1 MRPEKSSAFGR
12 LAAHV
17 NFKEW
22 ICHVKPR
29 VPHRPVRRRPA
40 SGALPARLRGPGGD
54 FSVLVNGEAV
64 TFTDAAPL
72 LKDGRSFLPMVETF
86 DALGFAQGDITW
98 DAATRSVTA
107 AKDGTSITL
116 TIDQKE
122 LTVTRG
128 QEDAA
133 ETDTITTDA
142 APFIDAAS
150 SRTYVPVGLVAG
162 ALGYNVGWDAQTS
175 TVIIDDVDAIL
186 AANSETY
193 AMMERYLEYTQDL
206 TGGTCKVEGSLA
218 VEMEL
223 SSLMTGGIQGD
234 YSMLQSDSSA
244 FQFSTE
250 LDMELSAPDAEV
262 SAQIDP
268 IDLELRG
275 DLEEGLFYFSS
286 DALTQMSDPS
296 VTGLW
301 FKMDLKSMMDQLSL
315 QTGLDYTDLLLMAR
329 AAQDMSFAD
338 SLALILREVPL
349 TSASMTTRDLL
360 ALYNSMFSDS
370 ALEQKGTTYIST
382 TQAEDM
388 DITFTLFTSD
398 SKVTGYSMTMKADQ
412 EGAIVSV
419 DASMK
424 GKRAGY
430 DHGDEHARRH
440 RRASGVSI
448 PGFTYTVTMDGT
460 YSASSTQPQTQPPP
474 APTWWT

>member
-1 MRPEKSSAFGR
+1 
-12 LAAHV
+12 
-17 NFKEW
+17 
-22 ICHVKPR
+22 
-29 VPHRPVRRRPA
+29 
-40 SGALPARLRGPGGD
+40 
-54 FSVLVNGEAV
+54 
-64 TFTDAAPL
+64 
-72 LKDGRSFLPMVETF
+72 
-86 DALGFAQGDITW
+86 
-98 DAATRSVTA
+98 
-107 AKDGTSITL
+107 
-116 TIDQKE
+116 
-122 LTVTRG
+122 
-128 QEDAA
+128 
-133 ETDTITTDA
+133 
-142 APFIDAAS
+142 
-150 SRTYVPVGLVAG
+150 
-162 ALGYNVGWDAQTS
+162 
-175 TVIIDDVDAIL
+175 
-186 AANSETY
+186 
-193 AMMERYLEYTQDL
+193 
-206 TGGTCKVEGSLA
+206 
-218 VEMEL
+218 
-223 SSLMTGGIQGD
+223 
-234 YSMLQSDSSA
+234 MLQSDSSA

-250 LDMELSAPDAEV
+250 LDVELSAPDAEV

-424 GKRAGY
+424 GKELAMTMEMSTPAVI
-430 DHGDEHARRH
+430 DE
-440 RRASGVSI
+440 ASGVSI

-460 YSASSTQPQTQPPP
+460 YSASSTQPQTQPPAGADVVDLMEQLTVEMDP
-474 APTWWT
+474 VSV

>member
-1 MRPEKSSAFGR
+1 MPLPSST
-12 LAAHV
+12 
-17 NFKEW
+17 
-22 ICHVKPR
+22 P
-29 VPHRPVRRRPA
+29 PPP
-40 SGALPARLRGPGGD
+40 
-54 FSVLVNGEAV
+54 
-64 TFTDAAPL
+64 
-72 LKDGRSFLPMVETF
+72 
-86 DALGFAQGDITW
+86 
-98 DAATRSVTA
+98 
-107 AKDGTSITL
+107 
-116 TIDQKE
+116 
-122 LTVTRG
+122 
-128 QEDAA
+128 
-133 ETDTITTDA
+133 
-142 APFIDAAS
+142 
-150 SRTYVPVGLVAG
+150 RTYVPVGLVAG

-193 AMMERYLEYTQDL
+193 AMMDRYLEYTRDL

-349 TSASMTTRDLL
+349 TSRLH
-360 ALYNSMFSDS
+360 
-370 ALEQKGTTYIST
+370 
-382 TQAEDM
+382 
-388 DITFTLFTSD
+388 
-398 SKVTGYSMTMKADQ
+398 
-412 EGAIVSV
+412 
-419 DASMK
+419 
-424 GKRAGY
+424 
-430 DHGDEHARRH
+430 DH
-440 RRASGVSI
+440 S
-448 PGFTYTVTMDGT
+448 
-460 YSASSTQPQTQPPP
+460 
-474 APTWWT
+474 

>member
-1 MRPEKSSAFGR
+1 MLNRAFRTALCAGALL
-12 LAAHV
+12 LAL
-17 NFKEW
+17 
-22 ICHVKPR
+22 CL
-29 VPHRPVRRRPA
+29 PA
-40 SGALPARLRGPGGD
+40 SAAQEGD

-412 EGAIVSV
+412 ELSLI
-419 DASMK
+419 
-424 GKRAGY
+424 
-430 DHGDEHARRH
+430 H
-440 RRASGVSI
+440 I
-448 PGFTYTVTMDGT
+448 
-460 YSASSTQPQTQPPP
+460 
-474 APTWWT
+474 

>member
-1 MRPEKSSAFGR
+1 MPLPSST
-12 LAAHV
+12 
-17 NFKEW
+17 
-22 ICHVKPR
+22 P
-29 VPHRPVRRRPA
+29 PP
-40 SGALPARLRGPGGD
+40 PG
-54 FSVLVNGEAV
+54 
-64 TFTDAAPL
+64 
-72 LKDGRSFLPMVETF
+72 
-86 DALGFAQGDITW
+86 
-98 DAATRSVTA
+98 
-107 AKDGTSITL
+107 
-116 TIDQKE
+116 
-122 LTVTRG
+122 
-128 QEDAA
+128 
-133 ETDTITTDA
+133 
-142 APFIDAAS
+142 
-150 SRTYVPVGLVAG
+150 TYVPVGLVAG

-193 AMMERYLEYTQDL
+193 AMMERYLEYTRDL

-329 AAQDMSFAD
+329 P
-338 SLALILREVPL
+338 LR
-349 TSASMTTRDLL
+349 T
-360 ALYNSMFSDS
+360 
-370 ALEQKGTTYIST
+370 
-382 TQAEDM
+382 
-388 DITFTLFTSD
+388 
-398 SKVTGYSMTMKADQ
+398 
-412 EGAIVSV
+412 
-419 DASMK
+419 
-424 GKRAGY
+424 
-430 DHGDEHARRH
+430 
-440 RRASGVSI
+440 
-448 PGFTYTVTMDGT
+448 
-460 YSASSTQPQTQPPP
+460 
-474 APTWWT
+474 

>member
-1 MRPEKSSAFGR
+1 MLNRAFRTALCAGALL
-12 LAAHV
+12 LAL
-17 NFKEW
+17 
-22 ICHVKPR
+22 CL
-29 VPHRPVRRRPA
+29 PA
-40 SGALPARLRGPGGD
+40 SAAQEGD

-349 TSASMTTRDLL
+349 TSLH
-360 ALYNSMFSDS
+360 
-370 ALEQKGTTYIST
+370 
-382 TQAEDM
+382 
-388 DITFTLFTSD
+388 
-398 SKVTGYSMTMKADQ
+398 
-412 EGAIVSV
+412 
-419 DASMK
+419 
-424 GKRAGY
+424 
-430 DHGDEHARRH
+430 DH
-440 RRASGVSI
+440 S
-448 PGFTYTVTMDGT
+448 
-460 YSASSTQPQTQPPP
+460 
-474 APTWWT
+474 

>member
-1 MRPEKSSAFGR
+1 MLNRAFRTALCAGALL
-12 LAAHV
+12 LAL
-17 NFKEW
+17 
-22 ICHVKPR
+22 CL
-29 VPHRPVRRRPA
+29 PA
-40 SGALPARLRGPGGD
+40 SAAQEGD

-107 AKDGTSITL
+107 AKDDTSITL

-128 QEDAA
+128 QENAA

-193 AMMERYLEYTQDL
+193 AMMDRYLEYTRDL

-360 ALYNSMFSDS
+360 SLYNSMFSDS

-424 GKRAGY
+424 GKELAMTMEMSTPAVI
-430 DHGDEHARRH
+430 DE
-440 RRASGVSI
+440 ASGVSI

-460 YSASSTQPQTQPPP
+460 YSASSTQPQTQPPAGADVVDLMEQLTVEMDP
-474 APTWWT
+474 VSV